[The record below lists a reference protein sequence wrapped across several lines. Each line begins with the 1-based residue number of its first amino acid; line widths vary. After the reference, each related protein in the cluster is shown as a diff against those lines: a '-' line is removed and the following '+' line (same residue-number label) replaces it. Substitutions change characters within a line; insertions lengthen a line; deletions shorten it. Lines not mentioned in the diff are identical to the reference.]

1 MSVAAL
7 DPFPSGRGPSG
18 SGPLGPVLRW
28 GGAAVL
34 VLALHAGGGWLAVHW
49 RQAPPESDG
58 LPPAIF
64 LDLSPVAAGPQ
75 GEVTDLPPGPP
86 TVEAAPEPTP
96 DVPEPIEVPP
106 DDIPPAARVPRA
118 PGAENRRGRMEMP
131 VPEPLPV
138 KLDLPE
144 MPAPPPTAVVLPPS
158 RPVMA
163 QKPPPPAKKK
173 VETRKA
179 VNKELP
185 PAARTTAEAGAPKS
199 ADQAAAPGAGMGT
212 SSKAALATW
221 RGRLIAHLVR
231 HKRPVGRV
239 GARSATLISTTIDRS
254 GAVLS
259 ASIPRTPGDPEFDDE
274 ALALVRRANPLPAP
288 PEAVLPAKTRSPS
301 PLPTALRR

>member
-18 SGPLGPVLRW
+18 PGPLGPVLRW

-96 DVPEPIEVPP
+96 DVPEPIDVPP
-106 DDIPPAARVPRA
+106 DDIPPVSPVP
-118 PGAENRRGRMEMP
+118 PDPVAEKPPEPQEMP

-144 MPAPPPTAVVLPPS
+144 LPAPPPTAVVLPPS

-163 QKPPPPAKKK
+163 QKPPPPARKK
-173 VETRKA
+173 VETKKA

-185 PAARTTAEAGAPKS
+185 PAARTTAEAGAPKA

-259 ASIPRTPGDPEFDDE
+259 ASIARTSGDPEFDDE

-288 PEAVLPAKTRSPS
+288 PDDVFPGKSRISFTLPIDLKR
-301 PLPTALRR
+301 